1 MRIKGKFGFKALKD
15 MFMGFAVAAIVA
27 LIVLGFF
34 SLISLISW
42 GMAWILLAVLLTPV
56 GFWFVRFNRDEIDI
70 APIEE
75 NEIDSI
81 IRIEDE

>member
-15 MFMGFAVAAIVA
+15 MFAGFAMAAVVA

-56 GFWFVRFNRDEIDI
+56 GFWLVRFYRDEIDI
-70 APIEE
+70 TPIEE